1 MRVVDMNNFSLPKES
16 QHFLLLTGLRH
27 AAVLQG
33 RYTIVVQPLD
43 LPVNDPTAGI
53 QHDSVLESCEEP
65 VALAEPAGA
74 PLADVPRSKSPSDAP
89 IPPEPDSSDDSSFT
103 PGPPSDDL
111 GSALP
116 GPNELPQPHQPQPQ
130 ITPP

>member
-1 MRVVDMNNFSLPKES
+1 VPAERKK
-16 QHFLLLTGLRH
+16 
-27 AAVLQG
+27 AAVPAG
-33 RYTIVVQPLD
+33 

-65 VALAEPAGA
+65 VALSEPAGP
-74 PLADVPRSKSPSDAP
+74 PLADVPRSKSPSDR
-89 IPPEPDSSDDSSFT
+89 PPPDADSSDDSSFT
-103 PGPPSDDL
+103 PAPPPDDL

-116 GPNELPQPHQPQPQ
+116 NPNELPPPHQPQPQ